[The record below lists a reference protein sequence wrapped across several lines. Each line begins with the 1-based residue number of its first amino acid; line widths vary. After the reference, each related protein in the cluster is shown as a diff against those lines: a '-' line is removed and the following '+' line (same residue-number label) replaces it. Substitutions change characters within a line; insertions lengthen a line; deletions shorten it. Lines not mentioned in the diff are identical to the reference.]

1 MAQNR
6 WEIPELDLVVV
17 ADGPYIQIDRRVGDG
32 EQTALVGHDV
42 ILQASVVRWDVRAEL
57 IAGGSGYGSNLV
69 YIDVTIEDPTG
80 NDLASNAK
88 ARALE
93 VKDELVNAI
102 KQAKFMA
109 RSFDKGR

>member
-17 ADGPYIQIDRRVGDG
+17 ADGPYIQIDHHG
-32 EQTALVGHDV
+32 EYERQTLLVGHDV
-42 ILQASVVRWDVRAEL
+42 ILQAQVVQWDVRVDL
-57 IAGGSGYGSNLV
+57 VVDGSSLV
-69 YIDVTIEDPTG
+69 YLDVTIDDPTG
-80 NDLASNAK
+80 DDLASNAK

-93 VKDELVNAI
+93 VKDELVHAI

>member
-1 MAQNR
+1 MMAQNR

-17 ADGPYIQIDRRVGDG
+17 ADGPYIQIDQGYSNG
-32 EQTALVGHDV
+32 TFLVGHDV
-42 ILQASVVRWDVRAEL
+42 VLHAYVVQWDVRADL
-57 IAGGSGYGSNLV
+57 IVDGNSILYL
-69 YIDVTIEDPTG
+69 DVTIEAPTG

-93 VKDELVNAI
+93 VKDELVHAI

>member
-17 ADGPYIQIDRRVGDG
+17 ADGPYIQIDHNVGY
-32 EQTALVGHDV
+32 EKQTTLVGHDV
-42 ILQASVVRWDVRAEL
+42 ILHAMVVQWDVRADL
-57 IAGGSGYGSNLV
+57 MADGSSLV
-69 YIDVTIEDPTG
+69 GLDVTIEDPTG

-93 VKDELVNAI
+93 VKDELVHAI